1 MEVIMKFL
9 IALTVK
15 EAIRFNV
22 KEEDLKNYLEALL
35 AGLITTQSDSDLVE
49 VLRET
54 IQLLDDSSLS

>member
-1 MEVIMKFL
+1 MKFL

-22 KEEDLKNYLEALL
+22 KEEDLKKYLEALL